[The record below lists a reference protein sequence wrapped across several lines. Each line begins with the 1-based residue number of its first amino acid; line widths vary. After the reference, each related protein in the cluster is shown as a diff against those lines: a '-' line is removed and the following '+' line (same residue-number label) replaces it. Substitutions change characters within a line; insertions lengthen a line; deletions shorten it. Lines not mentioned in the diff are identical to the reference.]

1 MSDKNVNTDTE
12 ESVRKVKNSDEAAAV
27 VQEMEK
33 IIKSNKC
40 IFLWL
45 AYQQI
50 KRFEKF
56 KANDKFINLIN

>member
-33 IIKSNKC
+33 IINSNKC